1 MSTLSPVTD
10 ATFDSEVLKSSEP
23 VLVDFWAEWCAPC
36 RQLTPII
43 EELAS
48 AYEGQ
53 VKFVS
58 VDADANTGVAAK
70 QDIRTL
76 PTVQLYSGGE
86 LRDVIV
92 GSVTKMKLRKAL
104 DDLI

>member
-1 MSTLSPVTD
+1 MSTLTPVTD
-10 ATFDSEVLKSSEP
+10 ATFDSEVLTSGGP

-43 EELAS
+43 EELAAS
-48 AYEGQ
+48 YEGQ
-53 VKFVS
+53 IKFVS

-76 PTVQLYSGGE
+76 PTVQLYSDGE

-104 DDLI
+104 DDLL

>member
-1 MSTLSPVTD
+1 MSTLTAVTD
-10 ATFDSEVLKSSEP
+10 ATFDSEVLASNKP

-48 AYEGQ
+48 VYEGQ

-58 VDADANTGVAAK
+58 VNSDANTGIAAK
-70 QDIRTL
+70 QDIRSL
-76 PTVQLYSGGE
+76 PTVQFYSDGE

-92 GSVTKMKLRKAL
+92 GSVTKMKLRQAL
-104 DDLI
+104 DNLL